1 MQNLPS
7 HLFIGDADGALYDT
21 RLPDW
26 SAHPVRRNYAKQHG
40 RITSVADFKAALRA
54 GPYTFPGGYAVA
66 FLSTQGGLICH
77 DCARKHAF
85 EIICSIDGD
94 IRGKWH
100 LFGQWHLCGQAVV
113 EETYGDTCENCGQ
126 DIA

>member
-7 HLFIGDADGALYDT
+7 HLFISDTDGALYDT

-26 SAHPVRRNYAKQHG
+26 SARPVRRNYSKQHA
-40 RITSVADFKAALRA
+40 RIGSVADFKAALRA

-66 FLSTQGGLICH
+66 FLAIDGGLICH
-77 DCARKHAF
+77 DCARENAF
-85 EIICSIDGD
+85 QVMWSLRDD
-94 IRGKWH
+94 IRDG
-100 LFGQWHLCGQAVV
+100 WHLCGQAVV
-113 EETYGDTCENCGQ
+113 EETHGDTCAHCGR